1 MEPKKTDEELVASF
15 QSGDNSAFNLLLE
28 RYKGII
34 FKIANSSKCEYG
46 YICDLDFD
54 EIVSTLYFTLFNA
67 AKKFDLN
74 GNHFK
79 SYFNVIAKNEIIAMV
94 KSNLLFYE
102 NKRAFYYLGSIDEIE
117 GVLASEDD
125 VKREVNAKIE
135 LDFIKKILHDPKSDL
150 RKEYVVQF
158 ELFYFEGYSIAQLV
172 NLYHLKEATIRRR
185 INSVKAKVINIL
197 YNSKE

>member
-1 MEPKKTDEELVASF
+1 MEPKKTDEELVKSF

-54 EIVSTLYFTLFNA
+54 EVVSTLYFTLFNA

-79 SYFNVIAKNEIIAMV
+79 SYFNVICQALWHFV
-94 KSNLLFYE
+94 PSKSF
-102 NKRAFYYLGSIDEIE
+102 GID
-117 GVLASEDD
+117 SE
-125 VKREVNAKIE
+125 VMS
-135 LDFIKKILHDPKSDL
+135 FT
-150 RKEYVVQF
+150 
-158 ELFYFEGYSIAQLV
+158 
-172 NLYHLKEATIRRR
+172 ATL
-185 INSVKAKVINIL
+185 SF
-197 YNSKE
+197 